1 MEYKKTSEKFSFGI
15 GTTKTAG
22 VGKLSDN
29 KRISGR
35 CSGKAIA
42 KKAVTAGLQAMAVTA
57 VIGIKCRLSGKKQEG

>member
-15 GTTKTAG
+15 GTIKTAG
-22 VGKLSDN
+22 VGKLSDS

-42 KKAVTAGLQAMAVTA
+42 KKAVTASLQAMAVTA
-57 VIGIKCRLSGKKQEG
+57 VIGIKCRFSSKKQEG